1 MLNAMIA
8 RLPSRVF
15 AFYRSRPSLLFLAG
29 EQVEVARE
37 ARDSDEVIALID
49 ADTVPVHRD
58 LIKPEMVARVEQS
71 LDSSTRLT
79 RVRDKGNLIVYR
91 AHRAAPQ

>member
-1 MLNAMIA
+1 M
-8 RLPSRVF
+8 
-15 AFYRSRPSLLFLAG
+15 LFLAG

-37 ARDSDEVIALID
+37 ALSRDLDEVIALID

-79 RVRDKGNLIVYR
+79 RVRDEGNLIVYR
-91 AHRAAPQ
+91 ARRAAPQ